1 MRKFESQSGGLPES
15 SNDKNEDQ
23 QSGSA
28 PHDRIERE
36 HQARK
41 MESLGILAGG
51 VAHDFNNLLMG
62 VLGNAD
68 LALSVMSPDAAGR
81 NQVEDII
88 VAARRAADLAGQML
102 AYSGRGRFRVERID
116 LGSLVEDSVHLLK
129 ATVSSSVVLRVEPS
143 QGVSKVSV
151 DVGQMRQVLINLVAN
166 ASDAIRERSGAIRI
180 SISERVFEQDGLDRM
195 YVANDLRPGRYVVLE
210 VSDTGC
216 GIEPQTMGRIF
227 DPFYTTKFTG
237 RGLGLAAVLGIVRG
251 HGGALDVRSEAR
263 RGSTFAVVLP
273 RAEESVDDGADLS
286 PEQRKGLVLVI
297 DDEQTVR
304 DVSRAFLE
312 QAGFIVLTAEDGLRG
327 LEVFRE
333 KAAEVDCIILD
344 YTMPGM
350 GGRETLAEIR
360 TIRDDVPVIL
370 SSGYDEDEV
379 VGQVGDDSVS
389 GFIQKP
395 YGGAALIERL
405 RAAGVE
411 SR

>member
-1 MRKFESQSGGLPES
+1 MIDFEPGNEGFPEKDGSQVE
-15 SNDKNEDQ
+15 EQ
-23 QSGSA
+23 VSA
-28 PHDRIERE
+28 PFSQVERE
-36 HQARK
+36 HQTRK

-51 VAHDFNNLLMG
+51 IAHDFNNLLMG

-88 VAARRAADLAGQML
+88 IAARRAADLAGQML
-102 AYSGRGRFRVERID
+102 AYSGRGRFKVERVD
-116 LGSLVEDSVHLLK
+116 LGSLIENSVHLLK
-129 ATVSSSVVLRVEPS
+129 AVVSTSVVLRIEPS
-143 QGVSKVSV
+143 QGVPTVNV
-151 DVGQMRQVLINLVAN
+151 DVTQLRQVLINLVAN
-166 ASDAIRERSGAIRI
+166 ASDAIRERSGVIQVSVSDRNF
-180 SISERVFEQDGLDRM
+180 ERAEIDRM
-195 YVANDLRPGRYVVLE
+195 YVPNDLQPGRYVVME

-251 HGGALDVRSEAR
+251 HGGGLDVRSEAR
-263 RGSTFAVVLP
+263 RGSTFVIVLP
-273 RAEESVDDGADLS
+273 RSEEIADGGIAGS
-286 PEQRKGLVLVI
+286 AKETGGQVLVI
-297 DDEQTVR
+297 DDEQAVL
-304 DVSRAFLE
+304 DVSRAYLE
-312 QAGFIVLTAEDGLRG
+312 HAGFAVLSAEDGERG
-327 LEVFRE
+327 LDIFRQH
-333 KAAEVDCIILD
+333 AAEVDCIILD
-344 YTMPGM
+344 YKMPGL
-350 GGRETLAEIR
+350 GLRETLAEIR
-360 TIRDDVPVIL
+360 AIRDDVPVIL

-379 VGQVGDDSVS
+379 VGQVDDQSVS